1 MVNLHDI
8 GKTENIRE
16 NKWSI
21 LDWKYHKIIP
31 IKSFQ
36 LKFFIQIQRTIYI
49 FVVVLQIV
57 VNITVATQMFH
68 N

>member
-31 IKSFQ
+31 IKSVQ

>member
-8 GKTENIRE
+8 GKTENIRK

-31 IKSFQ
+31 IKSVQ